1 MHLFGVLGTLMF
13 AGGFALFAGIGGYKL
28 WALYSALPAK
38 NIADIS
44 AFYIALCCMV
54 MGLQLFLAGFLGELV
69 TRNAS
74 SRNVYSLKDTL

>member
-1 MHLFGVLGTLMF
+1 
-13 AGGFALFAGIGGYKL
+13 
-28 WALYSALPAK
+28 
-38 NIADIS
+38 
-44 AFYIALCCMV
+44 